1 MKNKIVMPIASLLL
15 LLCVSTLKGAVD
27 VGAQAPD
34 FQLTDQFDKDF
45 HLAAFTG
52 QVVLLVCGDRV
63 GSDYMGNWRKAVRE
77 KYKDQKELPLK
88 MQSIANLSGIPGF
101 MHGFVKSRFVEGS
114 MKVNPPT
121 SVLLDWR
128 GDVARLYGFE
138 EKLANVYLIDRA
150 GVVRFKTAGKGSAD
164 ETSRLLVEID
174 QLLKPATKS

>member
-1 MKNKIVMPIASLLL
+1 MKSRILMLFPLLL
-15 LLCVSTLKGAVD
+15 LLSVSVLRGAVD
-27 VGAQAPD
+27 VGAHAPD

-45 HLAAFTG
+45 HLAAFSG

-101 MHGFVKSRFVEGS
+101 MHGYVKSRFVEGS

-121 SVLLDWR
+121 SVLLDWQ

-138 EKLANVYLIDRA
+138 QKLANVYLIDRT
-150 GVVRFKTAGKGSAD
+150 GVVRFKTAGKGSAE
-164 ETSRLLVEID
+164 ETARLLAEID
-174 QLLKPATKS
+174 QILKAAP